1 MRLIIDARYTRTHQH
16 DGISRFT
23 ASLIEALDRHHEVR
37 MLISD
42 EAQLPMLPAVPYSK
56 VTSPT
61 SPLEPL
67 VALRVNRLHPDVVF
81 SPMQTMGSWGR
92 KYALVLTLHDLI
104 YYENRTPPGFL
115 PAPVRVLWRLFHLA
129 YWPQRALL
137 NRADMVATV
146 SETTKALMLKHRLTR
161 RPIRVIYNAA
171 GGGLAP
177 RDPAQAP
184 SKELLYMGSFMEYK
198 NVETLIAAMGLLP
211 GYTLHLLS
219 GIRPERRAQ
228 LEALVPD
235 AAQIVFHGGVSEED
249 YQSLLRRV
257 SASVTLSRSEG
268 FGIPLVEAMQA
279 GTPVITADTEI
290 FREVGGDAVDYVDG
304 DDPQAVARAVL
315 ALEDPAIFAQR
326 GRAGLERAQAFDWEL
341 SSQVLW
347 ESARQAVS
355 RRSRRRATAPERA
368 W

>member
-1 MRLIIDARYTRTHQH
+1 
-16 DGISRFT
+16 
-23 ASLIEALDRHHEVR
+23 
-37 MLISD
+37 
-42 EAQLPMLPAVPYSK
+42 
-56 VTSPT
+56 
-61 SPLEPL
+61 
-67 VALRVNRLHPDVVF
+67 
-81 SPMQTMGSWGR
+81 
-92 KYALVLTLHDLI
+92 
-104 YYENRTPPGFL
+104 
-115 PAPVRVLWRLFHLA
+115 
-129 YWPQRALL
+129 
-137 NRADMVATV
+137 
-146 SETTKALMLKHRLTR
+146 
-161 RPIRVIYNAA
+161 
-171 GGGLAP
+171 
-177 RDPAQAP
+177 
-184 SKELLYMGSFMEYK
+184 MGSFMEYK

-211 GYTLHLLS
+211 GYKLHLLS

-249 YQSLLRRV
+249 YQSLLRQV

-326 GRAGLERAQAFDWEL
+326 GRAGVERAQTFDWEL